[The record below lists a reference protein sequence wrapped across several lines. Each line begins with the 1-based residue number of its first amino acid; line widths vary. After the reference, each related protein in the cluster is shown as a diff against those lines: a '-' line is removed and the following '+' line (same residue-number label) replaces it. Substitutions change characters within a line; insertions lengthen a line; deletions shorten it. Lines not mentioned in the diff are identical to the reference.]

1 MARSLNASYIAEI
14 VAGTMAPARFAFL
27 DFQTGAVRVWDGIG
41 TKTWG
46 GNNYTGLGYLGTVS
60 PIEETADVKANGV
73 VLTLSGVPTALL
85 ATVLGDNYSGREVS
99 IWDGALNQTGA
110 LVADPDKVFSG
121 RMNNVEF
128 DKDGATAVIR
138 VYAESRLVD
147 LRRSR
152 ERRYTHE
159 HQKIDFATD
168 EGLEYMARAQS
179 TPFSWGGTRVPTYAG
194 GGNPGGGGLNDDL
207 M

>member
-1 MARSLNASYIAEI
+1 MARSLTASLIAEI
-14 VAGTMAPARFAFL
+14 TAASLAPAKFAFL
-27 DFQTGAVRVWDGIG
+27 DFQTGPVRVWDGIG

-46 GNNYTGLGYLGTVS
+46 GNNYTGLGHFGTVS

-73 VLTLSGVPTALL
+73 VLTLNGVPTSLL

-99 IWDGALNQTGA
+99 LWLGALNQTGG

-128 DKDGATAVIR
+128 DKDGSTAVIR
-138 VYAESRLVD
+138 VYVESRLVD
-147 LRRSR
+147 LRRSH

-159 HQKIDFATD
+159 HQKIDFSTD

-179 TPFSWGGTRVPTYAG
+179 TPFSWGGARVPTYAG
-194 GGNPGGGGLNDDL
+194 GGNAGGGGLNDDI